1 MWEGDVV
8 SESPFFLVIAVLS
21 FESLRFHQT

>member
-8 SESPFFLVIAVLS
+8 SDSPFFLVIAVLS